1 MPNKPLLTPK
11 QIAEK
16 FIKVNNPFCGTEKR
30 AVRDIQGDLVEY
42 IELAINAAVTERERR
57 LLEAPKVY

>member
-1 MPNKPLLTPK
+1 MPEKPLLTPQ

-30 AVRDIQGDLVEY
+30 AVRDIQGDLVIY
-42 IELAINAAVTERERR
+42 IQMAVDAAVKKRETE
-57 LLEAPKVY
+57 LSTVTNY